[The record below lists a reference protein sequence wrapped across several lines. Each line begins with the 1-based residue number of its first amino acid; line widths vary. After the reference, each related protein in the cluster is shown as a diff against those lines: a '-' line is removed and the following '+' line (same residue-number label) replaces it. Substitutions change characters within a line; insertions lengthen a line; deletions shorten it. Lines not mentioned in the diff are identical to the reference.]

1 MGFPQQVGGGNT
13 RMHWAAINNLGL
25 SACYTAL
32 SLWLNIFV
40 LSEQTHNDTWE
51 RKSLYLFTFRNVW
64 LKAYSIFRISES

>member
-1 MGFPQQVGGGNT
+1 
-13 RMHWAAINNLGL
+13 MHWAAINNLGL

-51 RKSLYLFTFRNVW
+51 RNHYIFLHLEMSGLRLILYLEFLNLKYINNVSTMMMW
-64 LKAYSIFRISES
+64 Q